1 MFKFFIFIFLGLFVN
16 MNDVYSEF
24 FMPQNARSDTTS
36 VNNIRAISRIPNNS
50 KSNYEAK
57 KTFANKKQVI
67 KQKTPRKLFMA
78 TQSEVQKKEN
88 VNSEEAQSNK
98 TLGKAVIDTSKKTS
112 IIQKKDNIHHEDIQL
127 NPVLEKTV
135 YKTDNNLSIHQEENK
150 GTIDKK
156 DIVVNKT
163 KDNKYMNIFDKI
175 EAEYKD
181 DLIKISKGSY
191 KGNPRINKVISDFRD
206 EEHRI

>member
-36 VNNIRAISRIPNNS
+36 VNNIRAVSRIPNNS

-88 VNSEEAQSNK
+88 VNRTIFVKEMNDMEKELKFYQQ
-98 TLGKAVIDTSKKTS
+98 
-112 IIQKKDNIHHEDIQL
+112 IILKC
-127 NPVLEKTV
+127 
-135 YKTDNNLSIHQEENK
+135 
-150 GTIDKK
+150 
-156 DIVVNKT
+156 VNKEIT
-163 KDNKYMNIFDKI
+163 RDELETLISKNLKTFKKKKLKHLSY
-175 EAEYKD
+175 D
-181 DLIKISKGSY
+181 DLYQMVCGLAETVDT
-191 KGNPRINKVISDFRD
+191 NNKK
-206 EEHRI
+206 